1 MLLLLTLHLALLQVT
16 PHVVVDCWSPC
27 IAIVRFSPWLLLLA
41 TCLGHCC
48 WLLALVVGTHCLPY
62 VVVACF
68 AFLQLAPCLALLLFI
83 EVFTSPS
90 FMLLFALF
98 LVLLL
103 FVLFLVLLLVGG
115 VVLSPFFAM
124 CKLELGAQD

>member
-1 MLLLLTLHLALLQVT
+1 VLLLLTLHLELLQVT
-16 PHVVVDCWSPC
+16 PRVVVDCWSPC
-27 IAIVRFSPWLLLLA
+27 IATIRFSPWLLLLA
-41 TCLGHCC
+41 TCPGRCC

-62 VVVACF
+62 VVVAC
-68 AFLQLAPCLALLLFI
+68 LALLMLVPCLALLLFI
-83 EVFTSPS
+83 KVFTSPS

-98 LVLLL
+98 LVLL